1 MAGAPRV
8 QLCAKPPQLQITYGC
23 INFPDRLLDV
33 VFREDAQR
41 VYDRTAAQNV
51 AFLNRLAVSLLR
63 EDASPGSLKVRRKA
77 AGWDVKYLA
86 QLLGFPSN

>member
-1 MAGAPRV
+1 LHWV
-8 QLCAKPPQLQITYGC
+8 
-23 INFPDRLLDV
+23 LDV

-41 VYDRTAAQNV
+41 VYDRTAAQNL
-51 AFLNRLAVSLLR
+51 AFVNRLAVSLLR
-63 EDASPGSLKVRRKA
+63 GDAAPRSLKVKRKE